1 MSQMGAEMAGKV
13 RHFKERNGRYSAR
26 LVVPKNLRPYLDGK
40 AELEIQLG
48 GDKRE
53 ALRNHA
59 AAVASIQKQIGIA
72 RQKHE
77 AATGQQTRQTPYPLT
92 AQQIAFRDYQSQ
104 IDFDAE
110 LRVGDSRYA
119 RFDPDPDEARRFRDG
134 FAGKLSDDELEG
146 LVGARLERARLAGN
160 TSAIKG
166 TDEWRALAQA
176 LCVAAYEAMQ
186 REDERNEG
194 DFTGKPAHPLLVE
207 AATAPDPAQ
216 AVDMMG
222 LLDDY
227 LKVLERDGKGR
238 EARKRWTPVFKDLAK
253 FVGHDD
259 AARLTDDDIMTWR
272 NKKLE
277 TLSTKT
283 VSDVY
288 MASVRAVMKWA
299 VSEKRLSHNPA
310 GDVRVKKKKP
320 IRVREKGFRDDEALA
335 ILKFCRVYQPK
346 DAANPSNRE
355 APKTTAAKRWAS
367 ILCAFTGAR
376 IVELM
381 QLRKEDVR
389 KEGDAYVLRITP
401 DAGSVK
407 TGQYRDVP
415 LHQQIISEGF
425 LTFVEASKAG
435 PLFHNNTPEEALTGA
450 RSIAGRVS
458 DWLRD
463 SEIIPEGVQ
472 PNHAWRHRFKT
483 VGREVGISDRVID
496 AIQGHAA
503 RTAGD
508 DYGDV
513 TVVAKKN
520 AIDRF
525 PVYGLASNKA
535 E

>member
-1 MSQMGAEMAGKV
+1 MGVGMAGKV

-26 LVVPKNLRPYLDGK
+26 LVVPQALRPYLDGK

-48 GDKRE
+48 GEKRE

-77 AATGQQTRQTPYPLT
+77 AATGQRNNRTPYPLT
-92 AQQIAFRDYQSQ
+92 AQQIALRDYQSQ

-110 LRVGDSRYA
+110 LRAQDSRYA

-134 FAGKLSDDELEG
+134 FAGKLSDDELAA
-146 LVGARLERARLAGN
+146 LVGARIERARLAGN
-160 TSAIKG
+160 TSATKG

-194 DFTGKPAHPLLVE
+194 DFNGKPTHPLLE
-207 AATAPDPAQ
+207 NATPAPDPAQ
-216 AVDMMG
+216 AISVTE
-222 LLDDY
+222 LLEEY
-227 LKVLERDGKGR
+227 LKGLERDGKGR
-238 EARKRWTPVFKDLAK
+238 EARKRWTPVFKDLVK

-259 AARLTDDDIMTWR
+259 AARMTDDDIMTWR

-288 MASVRAVMKWA
+288 MASVRAVLKWA
-299 VSEKRLSHNPA
+299 VSEKKLPHNPA

-320 IRVREKGFRDDEALA
+320 IKLREKGFRDDEALA
-335 ILKFCRVYQPK
+335 VLKFCRTYQPK
-346 DAANPSNRE
+346 EAANPSNRE
-355 APKTTAAKRWAS
+355 APKSTAAKRWAS

-376 IVELM
+376 IVEMM

-389 KEGDAYVLRITP
+389 KEGETIVIRITP

-415 LHQQIISEGF
+415 LHKQIIDEGF
-425 LTFVEASKAG
+425 LKFVEASKAG
-435 PLFHNNTPEEALTGA
+435 PLFHNNKPDEALTGA
-450 RSIAGRVS
+450 RTMAGRIS
-458 DWLRD
+458 NWLRD
-463 SEIIPEGVQ
+463 SEIIPDGVQ

-483 VGREVGISDRVID
+483 VGREVGVSDRILD
-496 AIQGHAA
+496 SIQGHAA

-513 TVVAKKN
+513 TIIAKKKAIDQFPRYALVAK
-520 AIDRF
+520 AAD
-525 PVYGLASNKA
+525 
-535 E
+535 

>member
-1 MSQMGAEMAGKV
+1 MGAGMAGKL

-48 GDKRE
+48 GEKRE
-53 ALRNHA
+53 ALRKHA
-59 AAVASIQKQIGIA
+59 AAVAAIQKQIGIA

-77 AATGQQTRQTPYPLT
+77 AATGQKARRTPYPLT
-92 AQQIAFRDYQSQ
+92 AQQIALRDYEGQ
-104 IDFDAE
+104 IAFDAE
-110 LRVGDSRYA
+110 IRAHDHNYA
-119 RFDPDPDEARRFRDG
+119 RSEVDADIAAMFRDG
-134 FAGKLSDDELEG
+134 YSGRLTDDELDR
-146 LVGARLERARLAGN
+146 LVGARVRRAQLHGN
-160 TSAIKG
+160 TLAEKG
-166 TDEWRALAQA
+166 SPEWREIARA
-176 LCVAAYEAMQ
+176 LCISSYEAMTRQ
-186 REDERNEG
+186 YERNEG
-194 DFTGKPAHPLLVE
+194 DFTGTPVHPLLVE
-207 AATAPDPAQ
+207 AAAAPDPAQ
-216 AVDMMG
+216 AVDIEN
-222 LLDDY
+222 LLDEY
-227 LKVLERDGKGR
+227 LKALERDGKGR
-238 EARKRWTPVFKDLAK
+238 EARKRWTPVFKDLIK
-253 FVGHDD
+253 FVGHND

-288 MASVRAVMKWA
+288 MASVRAVLRWA
-299 VSEKRLSHNPA
+299 ASEKKLSHNPA
-310 GDVRVKKKKP
+310 GDVKVKKKKP
-320 IRVREKGFRDDEALA
+320 IRVREKGFRDDEALT
-335 ILKFCRVYQPK
+335 ILKFCRAYQPK
-346 DAANPSNRE
+346 EAANPRNRE

-376 IVELM
+376 IVEMM

-389 KEGDAYVLRITP
+389 KDGDTHVIRITP

-415 LHQQIISEGF
+415 LHKQIIDEGF
-425 LTFVEASKAG
+425 LEFVVASKAG
-435 PLFHNNTPEEALTGA
+435 PLFHNNKPEKALTGA

-463 SEIIPEGVQ
+463 SEVIPEGVQ

-483 VGREVGISDRVID
+483 VGREAGVSDRVID

-513 TVVAKKN
+513 TVIAKKK

-525 PVYGLASNKA
+525 PAYTLASNKA